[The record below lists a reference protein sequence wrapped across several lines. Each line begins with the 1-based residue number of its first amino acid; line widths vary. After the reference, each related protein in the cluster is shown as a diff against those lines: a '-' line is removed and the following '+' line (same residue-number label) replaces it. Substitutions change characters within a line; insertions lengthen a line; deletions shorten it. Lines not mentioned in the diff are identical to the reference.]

1 MDESLAE
8 SRTLG
13 KPTGGN
19 AATPLI
25 SVVVATHNRA
35 GRLKK
40 LLRSFDEQTVPP
52 DEFEVIVIDDGSTDE
67 TDRLLSE
74 NRTAI
79 VIRNEFAEGP
89 ARARQKGWQT
99 ARGQFV
105 AFTDDDCRADS
116 RWLEFLLKA
125 HRANPGVIV
134 QGRTQPEPG
143 ETLRLANPLARTIRV
158 DALGPFFETCNV
170 SYPRALLEEVGGFN
184 CRNPLRSGEDADL
197 AMRALATGCGA
208 VFADEAVISH
218 AIEEQSLSEAIVAA
232 NRWASIVALVAE
244 HRELRKAFP
253 WRGFVWRETHGRL
266 ILALLGIGIA
276 TLSRRRLFLL
286 WVVPYLTLRN
296 GWSPRGMS
304 KTAAALP
311 KLTLVDIAELTVLT
325 RASIR
330 RRRLFL

>member
-67 TDRLLSE
+67 TDWLLSE

-99 ARGQFV
+99 ARG
-105 AFTDDDCRADS
+105 
-116 RWLEFLLKA
+116 
-125 HRANPGVIV
+125 P
-134 QGRTQPEPG
+134 
-143 ETLRLANPLARTIRV
+143 
-158 DALGPFFETCNV
+158 V
-170 SYPRALLEEVGGFN
+170 SY
-184 CRNPLRSGEDADL
+184 
-197 AMRALATGCGA
+197 
-208 VFADEAVISH
+208 
-218 AIEEQSLSEAIVAA
+218 
-232 NRWASIVALVAE
+232 
-244 HRELRKAFP
+244 
-253 WRGFVWRETHGRL
+253 TH
-266 ILALLGIGIA
+266 
-276 TLSRRRLFLL
+276 
-286 WVVPYLTLRN
+286 LTLPTNRE
-296 GWSPRGMS
+296 
-304 KTAAALP
+304 
-311 KLTLVDIAELTVLT
+311 V
-325 RASIR
+325 
-330 RRRLFL
+330 